1 MKATTYEASKRV
13 QKSARCDKKLGVTRV
28 TPKPKRKRQQLK
40 LITREIKEHVTPS
53 VGVTNRDLLGVTS
66 KRAKFVTATVIQG
79 GIYIMGLRMSKKKIT
94 AIWLTIERVGE
105 LKGCS
110 NRTVWRY
117 INEKQLKTHK
127 QYVKSGMRKINKTFA
142 LTNPELYDLE
152 IARCDTQY
160 VIPSEFVEAEI
171 EVDGKLLV
179 SALIYGYAPIADEH
193 GGSDELL

>member
-28 TPKPKRKRQQLK
+28 TPKPNRELRQLK
-40 LITREIKEHVTPS
+40 LITREIKERVTPS
-53 VGVTNRDLLGVTS
+53 VGVTNGDLLGVTA
-66 KRAKFVTATVIQG
+66 KRANFVTARVIQSG
-79 GIYIMGLRMSKKKIT
+79 TYIMRLKMSKKKIK

-110 NRTVWRY
+110 SRTVWRY
-117 INEKQLKTHK
+117 IHEQQLKTQK
-127 QYVKSGMRKINKTFA
+127 QYVKSGMRNINKTFV

-152 IARCDTQY
+152 IARCDTHN
-160 VIPSEFVEAEI
+160 VTPSEFVEAEI

-179 SALIYGYAPIADEH
+179 SALIYGYTPIADEH